1 MEASKFLLS
10 GLSLTVCALIFQLV
24 GLASPNWITT
34 NVEGVKIQVGLW
46 KLCAK
51 ARKRKWCLE
60 DKDIRG
66 KTNFCDLR
74 LLLFYINLFW
84 YFIFSNSLFSY
95 FFFTIMTIHFF
106 FHWTDW
112 LEPVRA
118 TAIVG
123 FISLLFAL
131 VLIILKIFVMKD
143 KKNILF
149 VAIGSTF
156 VGGKIYVDN
165 VIHACLKYSNTI

>member
-1 MEASKFLLS
+1 MVY
-10 GLSLTVCALIFQLV
+10 GNCAQKLV
-24 GLASPNWITT
+24 K
-34 NVEGVKIQVGLW
+34 KI
-46 KLCAK
+46 
-51 ARKRKWCLE
+51 WCHE

-66 KTNFCDLR
+66 KRQIFVILN
-74 LLLFYINLFW
+74 Y
-84 YFIFSNSLFSY
+84 YFFIFICSDISFFSNSLLSY
-95 FFFTIMTIHFF
+95 IFFFTFCNYDSTIFF

-112 LEPVRA
+112 LELVRA

-165 VIHACLKYSNTI
+165 VIRACHKNCDIILKKSNVTTFTYL

>member
-1 MEASKFLLS
+1 M
-10 GLSLTVCALIFQLV
+10 I
-24 GLASPNWITT
+24 
-34 NVEGVKIQVGLW
+34 IQ
-46 KLCAK
+46 
-51 ARKRKWCLE
+51 
-60 DKDIRG
+60 
-66 KTNFCDLR
+66 
-74 LLLFYINLFW
+74 
-84 YFIFSNSLFSY
+84 Y
-95 FFFTIMTIHFF
+95 FFLN
-106 FHWTDW
+106 WTDF

-156 VGGKIYVDN
+156 VGGKIYVDY
-165 VIHACLKYSNTI
+165 VINTCLEKCDIV